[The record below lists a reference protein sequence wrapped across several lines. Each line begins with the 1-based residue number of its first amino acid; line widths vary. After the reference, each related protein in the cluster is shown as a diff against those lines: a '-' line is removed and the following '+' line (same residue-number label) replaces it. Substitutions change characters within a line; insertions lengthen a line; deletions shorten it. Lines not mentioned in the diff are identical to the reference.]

1 MSARI
6 KARLAAIHA
15 GKAAAVAAAVSV
27 SSSVF
32 AAIPVEATTAFTT
45 METDGAAM
53 IGDGW
58 PILVAVTGGLILM
71 GIFKK
76 VLSRAT

>member
-15 GKAAAVAAAVSV
+15 GKAAVVGAALSV
-27 SSSVF
+27 SSQVF
-32 AAIPVEATTAFTT
+32 AAIPVEATAAFTA
-45 METDGAAM
+45 METDGGAM
-53 IGDGW
+53 VGDGW